1 MDRNST
7 LGRIAFGFAA
17 RIIAASI
24 AIYIASYAA
33 IALCDA
39 MERVSQVLPK

>member
-24 AIYIASYAA
+24 ALYVASYAA
-33 IALCDA
+33 IAFCDA
-39 MERVSQVLPK
+39 IERVSAALPK